1 MIRIR
6 FAAIGVL
13 LFAFSATIAF
23 AGFQIQVDTITDL
36 GKSFH
41 RVAIVP
47 CPAAE
52 GVDPAWVDSL
62 LLEKLTAR
70 HIAVVP
76 AAKLRQLLFDLGAT
90 NVNDENKAALAEKL
104 QVDAFLM
111 SSVGSATTDTIAV
124 IPLPVY
130 VGIGAPILKTSG
142 AVELTLVAADS
153 GRMLMHGVASGGAG
167 FRTKKSVIGGMFN
180 QLMDRAFTPAF
191 SAAYMAKH

>member
-6 FAAIGVL
+6 FAAIGVP

-90 NVNDENKAALAEKL
+90 HVNDENKATLAEKL
-104 QVDAFLM
+104 QVDAFHM
-111 SSVGSATTDTIAV
+111 SSVGSATTDTIAI
-124 IPLPVY
+124 IPLPY
-130 VGIGAPILKTSG
+130 AGAPILKTSG